1 MSYNGW
7 TNKETWLV
15 GVWLGDQMHMD
26 QEEGI
31 EISEDYIKDLVISH
45 LPNTQEFFGKHMNL
59 GFFNDLLN
67 CSLGEINYLE
77 IAKHYEEEM

>member
-1 MSYNGW
+1 MAYNGW

-15 GVWLGDQMHMD
+15 GVWLGDQMIMD
-26 QEEGI
+26 QEEGN
-31 EISEDYIKDLVISH
+31 EISEDYIKDLVTLH
-45 LPNTQEFFGKHMNL
+45 LPNTQEFFSKHMDL

-77 IAKHYEEEM
+77 IAKHYKEEM

>member
-1 MSYNGW
+1 MAYNGW

-15 GVWLGDQMHMD
+15 GVWLGDHMHTD

-31 EISEDYIKDLVISH
+31 EISEDYIEDLVD
-45 LPNTQEFFGKHMNL
+45 NCVADCGVRGD
-59 GFFNDLLN
+59 GFVTDLLN

-77 IAKHYEEEM
+77 IAKHYKEEM